1 VDEQG
6 SQQAHNEEAWALYM
20 EAERKELQMRK
31 GGHLAKMLGRALPDE
46 SPEELKRLTEEDRL
60 RAQEGLVELMDE
72 RGEITYKHIDELSP
86 ENRMAR
92 IRAEGARIEW
102 IVERQSRIV
111 PPRRRSGPTA
121 PPDL

>member
-1 VDEQG
+1 
-6 SQQAHNEEAWALYM
+6 M

-72 RGEITYKHIDELSP
+72 RGEITYKH
-86 ENRMAR
+86 
-92 IRAEGARIEW
+92 
-102 IVERQSRIV
+102 
-111 PPRRRSGPTA
+111 T
-121 PPDL
+121 